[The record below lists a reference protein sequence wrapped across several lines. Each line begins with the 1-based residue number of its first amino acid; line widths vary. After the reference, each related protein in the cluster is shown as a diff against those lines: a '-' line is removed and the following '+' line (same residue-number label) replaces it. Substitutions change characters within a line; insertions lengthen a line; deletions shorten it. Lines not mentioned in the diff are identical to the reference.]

1 MEYLASFMRYEIKYM
16 LSTDQK
22 QRLLDIMKDYMRP
35 DEFGHTEIRNIKL
48 RKAPCRRKGLC
59 GTQEKIPLR
68 RIQAQNGDA
77 S

>member
-35 DEFGHTEIRNIKL
+35 D
-48 RKAPCRRKGLC
+48 
-59 GTQEKIPLR
+59 
-68 RIQAQNGDA
+68 
-77 S
+77 